1 MIRLAVALI
10 MFVSGMAPAISCE
23 SFEMPEQTVSLE
35 LSCPIERTS
44 SSVVENQENPSPDRN
59 DSKQL
64 PCAFC
69 SPICHHAVTLP
80 TYSVFLPIMEAPS
93 FFNIPNA
100 DYSGVDLESP
110 KEPPR
115 FT

>member
-1 MIRLAVALI
+1 MVRLAVALI

-23 SFEMPEQTVSLE
+23 SLETPEQTFSLE
-35 LSCPIERTS
+35 LSCSAERTS
-44 SSVVENQENPSPDRN
+44 SSLVENQENPSRDRN

-80 TYSVFLPIMEAPS
+80 TYSVFLPILEASS
-93 FFNIPNA
+93 FFNIPS
-100 DYSGVDLESP
+100 DEYSGVDLESP

-115 FT
+115 FA